1 MHTRPGSLIVL
12 LLAPLFALGAEAP
25 TLKEARQAWLRG
37 RYEESRAAYQTL
49 ARDAAH
55 LVPATIGLTRV
66 EQAQGHLKEALTL
79 IDGVLRKFPENAD
92 LLARRGEIL
101 YLQGRWEDAL
111 AAAEKALGLAEDH
124 FPARWVKAQVHRDRG
139 DQKEAETECRWFVR
153 TYTKRN
159 DNDAD
164 IKDPDLLLL
173 IGLAGAENARWNRL
187 ADQFPFI
194 LNEVYGD
201 ALKYD
206 KDLWQAEL
214 QAGLLLLEKYNRGE
228 ALRAFDKAL
237 AINPHAAEAWVGKG
251 QAALQKYDLKD
262 ADDAV
267 ARALEIN
274 PNLPEALCLRA
285 DVHLASGELEAAF
298 NDLEKARAI
307 NPRREATLGRLAA
320 CRYLQKQP
328 EEIATL
334 GKAITKFDPS
344 PGTFYFHLAEQLE
357 ERRHFAASE
366 KYYQE
371 ALRLR
376 PTLVSA
382 QNALGLL
389 YMRMGRED
397 EAKPLL
403 VKAFENDPYNVR
415 VSNMLKVLRHLER
428 YESLKTAHFHL
439 RYDPLLDRELAHYLS
454 DHLEAMY
461 TELAQRFAFEPTG
474 PILIE
479 IFNNHEMFS
488 GRTIALPDLHT
499 IGACTGKVV
508 AMVSPR
514 GKGINKPFNW
524 ARVMRHELVHIF
536 NLEQTGY
543 QVPHWF
549 TEGLAVSNE
558 GYPRPAQWTQLLRER
573 LDKGDLLTLDT
584 VNLGF
589 IRPRSPTDWHLAYCQ
604 SQLYIE
610 YLTKEHGPEV
620 IGRLLAAF
628 AEGIDVAEALKRV
641 CKVEK
646 PAFEKGY
653 RSYLEQL
660 TAGPGGKPRPKA
672 KTLAQLQKAHAAD
685 ANDVETAAQLAESY
699 QARKRNAE
707 ARKLVD
713 QVLAKEP
720 KHPLASA
727 VKASLLQ
734 AGGDDAEARKVLEGA
749 YNPMAPDIKVGQALG
764 RLLFDGGDHDAAEQV
779 FKDLLRAEPGEPK
792 WQTWLLRVA
801 TAQANPDK
809 QIAVLQDLVQT
820 DPDDLEQRKRLAGL
834 LLKADRHADAERSAR
849 QALEIDVLDEAAVDL
864 LRQALKAQNKKA
876 ALDQLNRIFANQE
889 RK

>member
-1 MHTRPGSLIVL
+1 MHIRFASLVL
-12 LLAPLFALGAEAP
+12 LFAPLVAAGAEGP
-25 TLKEARQAWLRG
+25 TLKEARQAWLHG
-37 RYEESRAAYQTL
+37 RYEEARAAYQSL
-49 ARDAAH
+49 ARAEAH
-55 LVPATIGLTRV
+55 LVPATIGLSRV
-66 EQAQGHLKEALTL
+66 EQSQGKLKEAQTL
-79 IDGVLRKFPENAD
+79 LDAALRKQPENAD

-111 AAAEKALGLAEDH
+111 ASAEKALGLAEEH
-124 FPARWVKAQVHRDRG
+124 FLARWVKAQVQRDRG
-139 DQKEAETECRWFVR
+139 EQKEAETECRWFVR
-153 TYTKRN
+153 TYTKRS

-164 IKDPDLLLL
+164 IKDPEHLLL

-201 ALKYD
+201 ALKYE
-206 KDLWQAEL
+206 KDLWQAEV
-214 QAGLLLLEKYNRGE
+214 QAGQLLLEKYNRGE

-237 AINPHAAEAWVGKG
+237 TINPHAAEAWVGKG

-285 DVHLASGELEAAF
+285 DVHLASGELDAALA
-298 NDLEKARAI
+298 DLEKARTI

-320 CRYLQKQP
+320 CRYFQKQP
-328 EEIATL
+328 DEIATL
-334 GKAITKFDPS
+334 GKAITKFDPT
-344 PGTFYFHLAEQLE
+344 PGTYYYHLAEQLE
-357 ERRHFAASE
+357 ERRHFAAAE

-376 PTLVSA
+376 PSLFAA

-397 EAKPLL
+397 EARPLL
-403 VKAFENDPYNVR
+403 AKAFENDPYNVR

-428 YESLKTAHFHL
+428 YETLKTAHFLL
-439 RYDPLLDRELAHYLS
+439 RYDSQQDRELARYLS
-454 DHLEAMY
+454 EHLEAFY
-461 TELAQRFAFEPTG
+461 TELAQRFAFEPSG
-474 PILIE
+474 PILVE
-479 IFNNHEMFS
+479 IFNSHEMFS

-549 TEGLAVSNE
+549 TEGLAVTNE
-558 GYPRPAQWTQLLRER
+558 GYPRPAQWTQLLRDR
-573 LDKGDLLTLDT
+573 LDKGELLTLDT

-589 IRPRSPTDWHLAYCQ
+589 IRPKSPTDWHLAYCQ

-610 YLTKEHGPEV
+610 YLTKEYGPEV
-620 IGRLLAAF
+620 IGKLLAAF
-628 AEGIDVAEALKRV
+628 AEGADVPAALQRV
-641 CKVEK
+641 CQVEK
-646 PAFEKGY
+646 ADFEKGY
-653 RSYLEQL
+653 RTYLEGL
-660 TAGPGGKPRPKA
+660 AVGPGGKSRPKT
-672 KTLAQLQKAHAAD
+672 KTLAQLQKANAAD
-685 ANDVETAAQLAESY
+685 PNDVETAAQLAESY
-699 QARKRNAE
+699 QARKRTSE

-727 VKASLLQ
+727 VKASLLL
-734 AGGDDAEARKVLEGA
+734 AGGDDAEARKVLETA
-749 YNPMAPDIKVGQALG
+749 YNPLSPDIKVGQALG
-764 RLLFDGGDHDAAEQV
+764 KLHFDSGDHAAAEGV

-801 TAQANPDK
+801 TAQADPEK
-809 QIAVLQDLVQT
+809 QISVMQQLILS
-820 DPDDLEQRKRLAGL
+820 DPDDLEQRKRLAQL
-834 LLKADRHADAERSAR
+834 LLKAGRPADAEKTAR
-849 QALEIDVLDEAAVDL
+849 QALEIDVLDDTAVDL

-876 ALDQLNRIFANQE
+876 ALEQLDRVFAKQE
-889 RK
+889 RQ